1 MLSNLLAVSAL
12 TSPKLGEKRLLPE
25 DEVITVAAGFPT
37 TVNPIIQNNL
47 KPVFVK
53 CIGTYNINIDNL
65 KSAIN
70 KKTKAI
76 VLAHTLGNPMI

>member
-1 MLSNLLAVSAL
+1 M
-12 TSPKLGEKRLLPE
+12 T
-25 DEVITVAAGFPT
+25 TVAAGFPT

-47 KPVFVK
+47 KPVFVDVD
-53 CIGTYNINIDNL
+53 IGTYNINIDNL

-76 VLAHTLGNPMI
+76 VLAHTLGNPYDLEEISKFVKRITYI